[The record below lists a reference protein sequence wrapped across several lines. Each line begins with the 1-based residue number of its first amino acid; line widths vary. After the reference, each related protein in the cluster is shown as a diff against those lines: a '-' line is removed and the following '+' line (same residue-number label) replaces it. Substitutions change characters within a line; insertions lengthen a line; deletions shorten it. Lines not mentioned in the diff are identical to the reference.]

1 MDVQNFLKPGSAKRL
16 KLGSWEALLNH
27 KSAVGHLKL
36 QNLFSINRQRFED
49 YSIVLDDLLFDY
61 SKNLATERTVELLV
75 NLANECQL
83 PGAIEDLFTGGHV
96 NTTENRPALHTALR
110 DFSGN
115 PVLVDGIDIIP
126 GVLNELKKMK
136 VFVDKIHDGALLGAT
151 GKAITDVVNLGVG
164 GSDLGSVMATEA
176 LSEYRQGTVSLH
188 FVSSIDGTHLTD
200 VLHSV
205 EAETTLF
212 IISSKSFTTLD
223 TMANAEVARQWIIHH
238 LGKEADVANHLVGV
252 SANDSAMAQ
261 FGISRS
267 QRFYVWDW
275 VGGRYSL
282 ASAVGL
288 PVAIA
293 VGFENFEQMLTGM
306 HTMDNHFRHAPFE
319 KNIPVMMALLG
330 VWYLNFFDARG
341 HAILPYDSRMHRFPA
356 YLQQL
361 EMESNGKSVNHKG
374 ETVDYHTGAAVWGEV
389 GPNAQHSFYQLL
401 HQGTRF
407 VLADFLV
414 PVNRQSE
421 YPSHHGLALAN
432 CLAQSKAL
440 MEGQSAELVMQ
451 DLQQRGKSGAEI
463 DRILPHKIHSGN
475 KPNNLLLFKRL
486 DPKTLGMLIAM
497 YEHKVYVQSV
507 IWDINAFDQWGV
519 ELGKQLAS
527 ELEPVINSDATI
539 SKLDGST
546 VGLLSYINLWK
557 T

>member
-1 MDVQNFLKPGSAKRL
+1 MKSQDFLNPGSASRTQL
-16 KLGSWEALLNH
+16 ESWKALQIH

-36 QNLFSINRQRFED
+36 QNLFTINQQRFED

-61 SKNLATERTVELLV
+61 SKNLATERTRELLV
-75 NLANECQL
+75 ELANECQL
-83 PGAIEDLFTGGHV
+83 PASIEALFSGSYV

-115 PVLVDGIDIIP
+115 PVLVDGVDVMP
-126 GVLNELKKMK
+126 GIRDELKKIK
-136 VFVDKIHDGALLGAT
+136 DFVGKIHSGGLLGAT
-151 GKAITDVVNLGVG
+151 GKVITNVVNLGVG

-176 LSEYRQGTVSLH
+176 LSEYQQGDVGLY

-200 VLHSV
+200 VLHAV

-223 TMANAEVARQWIIHH
+223 TMANAKVAKQWLNQS
-238 LGKEADVANHLVGV
+238 LGKGTSLANHLVGV
-252 SANDSAMAQ
+252 SANDAAMAA

-267 QRFYVWDW
+267 RRFYIWDW

-293 VGFENFEQMLTGM
+293 VGYENFEKMLAGM
-306 HTMDNHFRHAPFE
+306 HTMDNHFRHTPLE
-319 KNIPVMMALLG
+319 RNIPVTMALLG
-330 VWYLNFFDARG
+330 VWYLNFFGARG
-341 HAILPYDSRMHRFPA
+341 HVILPYDSRMHRFPA

-361 EMESNGKSVNHKG
+361 EMESIGKSVNHKG
-374 ETVDYHTGAAVWGEV
+374 EPVDYHTGAVVWGEV

-401 HQGTRF
+401 HQGTRS

-432 CLAQSKAL
+432 CLAQSRAL
-440 MEGQSAELVMQ
+440 MEGQSADQVMQ

-519 ELGKQLAS
+519 ELGKHLAS
-527 ELEPVINSDATI
+527 DLEPVINSDA
-539 SKLDGST
+539 SVSNLDGST
-546 VGLLSYINLWK
+546 VGLLSYINRWRS
-557 T
+557 

>member
-1 MDVQNFLKPGSAKRL
+1 VKSQDFLNPGSASRTQL
-16 KLGSWEALLNH
+16 ESWKALQIH

-36 QNLFSINRQRFED
+36 QNLFTINQQRFED

-61 SKNLATERTVELLV
+61 SKNLATERTRELLV
-75 NLANECQL
+75 ELANECQL
-83 PGAIEDLFTGGHV
+83 PASIEALFSGSYV

-115 PVLVDGIDIIP
+115 PVLVDGVDVMP
-126 GVLNELKKMK
+126 GIRDELKKIK
-136 VFVDKIHDGALLGAT
+136 DFVGKIHSGGLLGAT
-151 GKAITDVVNLGVG
+151 GKVITNVVNLGVG

-176 LSEYRQGTVSLH
+176 LSEYQQGDVGLH

-200 VLHSV
+200 VLHAV

-223 TMANAEVARQWIIHH
+223 TMANAKVAKQWLNQS
-238 LGKEADVANHLVGV
+238 LGKGTSLANHLVGV
-252 SANDSAMAQ
+252 SANDAAMAA

-267 QRFYVWDW
+267 RRFYIWDW

-293 VGFENFEQMLTGM
+293 VGYENFEKMLAGM
-306 HTMDNHFRHAPFE
+306 HTMDNHFRHTPLE
-319 KNIPVMMALLG
+319 RNIPVTMALLG
-330 VWYLNFFDARG
+330 VWYLNFFGARG
-341 HAILPYDSRMHRFPA
+341 HVILPYDSRMHRFPA

-361 EMESNGKSVNHKG
+361 EMESIGKSVNHKG
-374 ETVDYHTGAAVWGEV
+374 EPVDYHTGAVVWGEV

-401 HQGTRF
+401 HQGTRS

-432 CLAQSKAL
+432 CLAQSRAL
-440 MEGQSAELVMQ
+440 MEGQSADQVMQ

-519 ELGKQLAS
+519 ELGKHLAS
-527 ELEPVINSDATI
+527 DLEPVINSDA
-539 SKLDGST
+539 SVSNLDGST
-546 VGLLSYINLWK
+546 VGLLSYINRWRS
-557 T
+557 

>member
-1 MDVQNFLKPGSAKRL
+1 VKSQDFLNPGSASRTQL
-16 KLGSWEALLNH
+16 ESWKALQAH
-27 KSAVGHLKL
+27 KSAVGNLKL
-36 QNLFSINRQRFED
+36 QNLFTINQQRFED

-61 SKNLATERTVELLV
+61 SKNLATERTLELLV
-75 NLANECQL
+75 TLANECQL
-83 PGAIEDLFTGGHV
+83 PASIEALFSGSCV

-110 DFSGN
+110 DFSAN
-115 PVLVDGIDIIP
+115 PVLVDGVDVKP
-126 GVLNELKKMK
+126 GIRDEQKKVK
-136 VFVDKIHDGALLGAT
+136 DFVEKIHSGVLLGAT
-151 GKAITDVVNLGVG
+151 GKVITNVVNLGVG

-176 LSEYRQGTVSLH
+176 LSEYRQGNVELY

-200 VLHSV
+200 VLHAV
-205 EAETTLF
+205 DAETTLF

-223 TMANAEVARQWIIHH
+223 TMANAKVAIQWLNQS
-238 LGKEADVANHLVGV
+238 LGEGTSLANHLVGV
-252 SANDSAMAQ
+252 SANDAAMDA

-267 QRFYVWDW
+267 RRFYIWDW

-293 VGFENFEQMLTGM
+293 VGYENFEKMLEGM
-306 HTMDNHFRHAPFE
+306 HTMDNHFRHAPLE
-319 KNIPVMMALLG
+319 QNMPVMMALIG
-330 VWYLNFFDARG
+330 IWYLNFFGARG
-341 HAILPYDSRMHRFPA
+341 HVILPYDSRLHRFPA

-361 EMESNGKSVNHKG
+361 EMESIGKSVNHAG
-374 ETVDYHTGAAVWGEV
+374 EPVDYHTGAVVWGEV

-401 HQGTRF
+401 HQGTRS

-432 CLAQSKAL
+432 CLAQSRAL
-440 MEGQSAELVMQ
+440 MEGQSADQVMQ

-519 ELGKQLAS
+519 ELGKELAS
-527 ELEPVINSDATI
+527 GLEPVINSDA
-539 SKLDGST
+539 SVSNLDGST
-546 VGLLSYINLWK
+546 VGLLSYINLWRS
-557 T
+557 

>member
-1 MDVQNFLKPGSAKRL
+1 MDVQNFLKPGSVLRTQL
-16 KLGSWEALLNH
+16 ESWRALQHH
-27 KSAVGHLKL
+27 KPGVGHLKL
-36 QNLFSINRQRFED
+36 QHLFSINRQRFED

-61 SKNLATERTVELLV
+61 SKNLATERTIELLV

-83 PGAIEDLFTGGHV
+83 SDGIKALFSGSHV
-96 NTTENRPALHTALR
+96 NSSENRPALHTALR

-115 PVLVDGIDIIP
+115 PVWVDGVNIMP
-126 GVLNELKKMK
+126 GILDELKKMK
-136 VFVDKIHDGALLGAT
+136 GFVEKIHAGALLGAT
-151 GKAITDVVNLGVG
+151 SKAITDVVNLGVG
-164 GSDLGSVMATEA
+164 GSDLGSVMATQA
-176 LSEYRQGTVSLH
+176 LSEYRQGNIRLH

-200 VLHSV
+200 VLHAV

-223 TMANAEVARQWIIHH
+223 TMANAQVARQWLLCH
-238 LGKEADVANHLVGV
+238 LGEGANVANHLVGV
-252 SANDSAMAQ
+252 SANNAAMAA
-261 FGISRS
+261 FGISSS
-267 QRFYVWDW
+267 QRFYIWNW

-293 VGFENFEQMLTGM
+293 IGFDHFEQMLAGM
-306 HTMDNHFRHAPFE
+306 HTMDCHFRDAPFE
-319 KNIPVMMALLG
+319 QNMPVIMALLG
-330 VWYLNFFDARG
+330 VWYLNFFDASG

-361 EMESNGKSVNHKG
+361 EMESNSKSMNHQG
-374 ETVDYHTGAAVWGEV
+374 ESVDYHTGVGVWGEV
-389 GPNAQHSFYQLL
+389 GSNAQHSFYQLL

-407 VLADFLV
+407 VLVDFLV

-421 YPSHHGLALAN
+421 YPSHHGQALAN
-432 CLAQSKAL
+432 CLAQSRAL
-440 MEGQSAELVMQ
+440 MQGQSAEQAMQ
-451 DLQQRGKSGAEI
+451 DLQQCGKTGAEI

-486 DPKTLGMLIAM
+486 NPKTLGMLIAM

-527 ELEPVINSDATI
+527 ELEPVINSDATV
-539 SKLDGST
+539 SKLDEST
-546 VGLLSYINLWK
+546 LGLLSYINLWK